1 MKEEIIE
8 LILATAKDLGEDEI
22 GLTDA
27 LNAES
32 VLYGED
38 GVLDSM
44 GLVTLIV
51 AVEQEIE
58 DRIADLEAAD
68 VLAADGGRGPCF
80 VPRPRWLRPWAFVQT
95 RHPIQPAY
103 RRVTRAVSSPG

>member
-27 LNAES
+27 LRPES

-58 DRIADLEAAD
+58 DRFDSSVALADEKALSQSNSPYRTVTTLATYAAD
-68 VLAADGGRGPCF
+68 QLSEG
-80 VPRPRWLRPWAFVQT
+80 
-95 RHPIQPAY
+95 
-103 RRVTRAVSSPG
+103 